1 MPEHEKLPKPEEVEI
16 KIRLYKEILEQ
27 INTFLN
33 EKIASLEEAKQALIR
48 AEEVGSIKFELP
60 AKKPGQ
66 ERLYAWLK
74 AKLEEQQDKGHIRDL
89 NITVSGGKTLYSF
102 KLVKKEDEKD
112 IRGWFDWVRK
122 KLK

>member
-1 MPEHEKLPKPEEVEI
+1 MSTETLPKPEEVEL
-16 KIRLYKEILEQ
+16 KIQLYKEILEQ
-27 INTFLN
+27 ISAFLN
-33 EKIASLEEAKQALIR
+33 EKIASLEEAKRALIR
-48 AEEVGSIKFELP
+48 AEEVGGIKFELP

-89 NITVSGGKTLYSF
+89 NITVSGEKTLYSF
-102 KLVKKEDEKD
+102 KLLKKDDEKA
-112 IRGWFDWVRK
+112 IRGWFNWVRK

>member
-1 MPEHEKLPKPEEVEI
+1 MSTETLPKPEEVEL
-16 KIRLYKEILEQ
+16 KIRLYEEILEQ
-27 INTFLN
+27 ISAFLN